1 VLARD
6 LQEGSPMSSIRS
18 SGVLAARHCASWWL
32 SSGSHCRRAAPPARC
47 MSGGK
52 VHDLL
57 KQIMGGGRGDG
68 KVKIKRSV
76 PPHIERPDYAD
87 TGTPLGQVPKL
98 PWQIPVNSP
107 EEIECAREA
116 GRISREVPAPCYAA
130 RCPPENS
137 PLRIHSVWMRDHSAD
152 CTCGPM
158 GVQVL
163 DLAGRAV
170 RVGVSTDEIDALVH
184 EETIKR
190 GAYPSP
196 LNYHGFPRSVCT
208 SINEVVCHGIPD
220 ENRFLKARPANTP
233 PHIPAPGSPAA
244 SPRPDALRR
253 GPPRPCGG
261 ASQHPPPP
269 HRHRTVTS
277 STSTCPASCAASTA
291 TIRRC
296 LLRASRTTTRGGSYR
311 SRTTR
316 GRPRSGS
323 APRACR
329 TRSSAAS
336 SRCGAPPLLT
346 PGARCNRAALAARAA
361 RTAAACGGGSRCTA
375 CVAAGTSTS
384 PLTFRRSLGRCRHHH
399 PPPPLPLPLY

>member
-1 VLARD
+1 
-6 LQEGSPMSSIRS
+6 
-18 SGVLAARHCASWWL
+18 
-32 SSGSHCRRAAPPARC
+32 
-47 MSGGK
+47 
-52 VHDLL
+52 
-57 KQIMGGGRGDG
+57 
-68 KVKIKRSV
+68 
-76 PPHIERPDYAD
+76 
-87 TGTPLGQVPKL
+87 
-98 PWQIPVNSP
+98 
-107 EEIECAREA
+107 
-116 GRISREVPAPCYAA
+116 
-130 RCPPENS
+130 
-137 PLRIHSVWMRDHSAD
+137 
-152 CTCGPM
+152 M

-170 RVGVSTDEIDALVH
+170 RVGVSTDEIDAIVH

-233 PHIPAPGSPAA
+233 PHIPAPCSPAA

-384 PLTFRRSLGRCRHHH
+384 PLTFRRSLGRCRNHH